1 VFKLNRRY
9 FIYLFDRVLV
19 AAVTQKWNYLGKHSD
34 KHFILPPSPK
44 LTQVSSMSSLFI
56 GLTLDESL
64 KKISMKKSTVVL
76 FLLLTTVFVSAQE
89 VVSTQGDSYSNASGS
104 IDFTIGEVV
113 INTGTD
119 GTNDIT
125 QGFHQTNW
133 NFLGVEDFA
142 PDYEAIIFPNP
153 TEDVLNIRTSMFE
166 NVTYTLYDAQG
177 KIVMQD
183 ILSAEQTPIQ
193 VSQLAPGSY
202 SLILNNQTQNLKSFK
217 LIKTH

>member
-1 VFKLNRRY
+1 
-9 FIYLFDRVLV
+9 
-19 AAVTQKWNYLGKHSD
+19 
-34 KHFILPPSPK
+34 
-44 LTQVSSMSSLFI
+44 
-56 GLTLDESL
+56 
-64 KKISMKKSTVVL
+64 MKNTIVL
-76 FLLLTTVFVSAQE
+76 FSLLTTLSVSAQE
-89 VVSTQGDSYSNASGS
+89 VVSTQGDSYSNASGN

-133 NFLGVEDFA
+133 NFLGVD
-142 PDYEAIIFPNP
+142 DHGQNYEATIFPNP
-153 TEDVLNIRTSMFE
+153 TEDLLNIRTSTFE

-177 KIVMQD
+177 KLVMQD

-202 SLILNNQTQNLKSFK
+202 SLTLNNQTQNLKTFK
-217 LIKTH
+217 LVKTH

>member
-1 VFKLNRRY
+1 MKKQTLLMF
-9 FIYLFDRVLV
+9 
-19 AAVTQKWNYLGKHSD
+19 
-34 KHFILPPSPK
+34 
-44 LTQVSSMSSLFI
+44 SLFA
-56 GLTLDESL
+56 TL
-64 KKISMKKSTVVL
+64 ST
-76 FLLLTTVFVSAQE
+76 SAQD
-89 VVSTQGDSYSNASGS
+89 VVSTQGDSYSNASAN

-119 GTNDIT
+119 GTNDLT

-142 PDYEAIIFPNP
+142 PNYEAIIFPNP
-153 TEDVLNIRTSMFE
+153 TEDVLNIRTSKFE

-177 KIVMQD
+177 KLVMHD

-202 SLILNNQTQNLKSFK
+202 SLTLNNETQNLKTFK
-217 LIKTH
+217 LVKTH